1 MHRLS
6 LIVKLLGGL
15 RIKVV
20 SFAAIFLYAP
30 VHFVHARGSELGKV
44 MQVVVLVLR
53 TLALFSFSMSH
64 SWFCSGVV

>member
-1 MHRLS
+1 
-6 LIVKLLGGL
+6 
-15 RIKVV
+15 VV